1 MPVAKTKRLWSR
13 SVERSGF
20 FKIFMHKDAQK
31 IMTFSQTGMSLV
43 EVLVAIVLFSLG
55 SLMVLTM
62 TTSSFR
68 ANSNS
73 HAIDESVNLG
83 RVNMER
89 LLSLDYTS
97 GDLQD
102 TNADGTA
109 GLLSADV
116 ANADHNSASGRYRVV
131 WNVANNTPVNGTKTL
146 AVIVSWQSNPGE
158 KNVVFQT
165 IKSE

>member
-1 MPVAKTKRLWSR
+1 MTQEIKIKR
-13 SVERSGF
+13 F
-20 FKIFMHKDAQK
+20 N
-31 IMTFSQTGMSLV
+31 SQIGMSLV
-43 EVLVAIVLFSLG
+43 EVLVAIVLFSIG

-62 TTSSFR
+62 TTSSLR

-102 TNADGTA
+102 TNADGAA

-116 ANADHNSASGRYRVV
+116 ANADHNSSSGRYRVV

-158 KNVVFQT
+158 KRVVFQT